1 MSPPYI
7 LHFIPQLQLL
17 YHQNKYS
24 YFSFSESIVPEW
36 GAQYQN
42 NYLRYYHK
50 GMLWHYEAVRRQYAF
65 YIHC

>member
-36 GAQYQN
+36 GAKYQN

-50 GMLWHYEAVRRQYAF
+50 GM
-65 YIHC
+65 